1 MLTAESAIIPVV
13 GIALWSVS
21 AAAAFLIA
29 RMLPLRRGRAWLAEI
44 CVAIVAGLLLGV
56 VATALDFGGWNE
68 PDWRAGL
75 FTFFGA
81 LTAIALLRLTIS
93 PTPGGSNS

>member
-1 MLTAESAIIPVV
+1 M
-13 GIALWSVS
+13 GIVLWSV
-21 AAAAFLIA
+21 AATAAFFIA
-29 RMLPLRRGRAWLAEI
+29 RMLPPLRGRARLRELFTALI
-44 CVAIVAGLLLGV
+44 TALTLGT

-81 LTAIALLRLTIS
+81 LTAIALLRFTIS
-93 PTPGGSNS
+93 PTPPGDPR